1 MITIDDIK
9 TANKVRHHH
18 FFDPETIRFFNSR
31 TLPEVYSGP
40 GGIFFVTSERVDT
53 GPRFYKVRHFY
64 PDTGGITTCGIDL
77 AARLGLDT
85 KAEAVA
91 AATAAAA
98 GD

>member
-1 MITIDDIK
+1 MTIEDIRE
-9 TANKVRHHH
+9 ANRRKGGH
-18 FFDPETIRFFNSR
+18 FFDPKTMRAFQSR
-31 TLPEVYSGP
+31 VLDTVYEGP